1 VSNGINERLNEEFSR
16 RRDAFRK
23 EHLHSLDSELQDLK
37 NQNDYLEGFFAAEI
51 LTERGREI
59 RRSARIIAWATVMT
73 AGATVAAALAAWIAI
88 YFQYCQTHNAPNESR
103 QPPALISPTPS
114 PH

>member
-1 VSNGINERLNEEFSR
+1 LNEEFSR

-37 NQNDYLEGFFAAEI
+37 NQNDLEGFFANEI

-59 RRSARIIAWATVMT
+59 RRSARIIARATVVT
-73 AGATVAAALAAWIAI
+73 AIATVVAALAAWMAI
-88 YFQYCQTHNAPNESR
+88 YFQYWHSAPNESR